1 MESDSRLFRAS
12 RVAAPIVAA
21 SMLLALLPSSAS
33 AQAPPVPATFQA
45 TYSALNTYLVNFN
58 TKLNAKPAINN
69 PFLSAGNLK
78 NADANAGPQLVN
90 TGAMLG
96 IQLQLQEL
104 RAMGVQAIAVEVG
117 FPILYEP
124 FLTSQGQS
132 YTQFAAFYQQVAA
145 MVRAAGLKLIV
156 ENDTLLTNDV
166 QAGWNPAPFYA
177 TLDWAQYQQAR
188 AQSAVT
194 VAQTMQPDY
203 FLAVEEPDTEAANS
217 GQSQANTPS
226 GSASLLSQML
236 TSLQQ
241 AGVPGMQ
248 VGAGTG
254 TWQPNAL
261 QFIQSYVTLPVD
273 FLDMHIYPVNLN
285 NLPIALQIASTAAAA
300 GKPVSMMECWMWK
313 VSDSELSS
321 LPLSQIQAREPFSFW
336 APLDAYFIQ
345 TIQNL
350 ASHTQM
356 LFINPFNTELFSA
369 YLPYNTTTENL
380 TPSQILSEDDA
391 QAMQN
396 MGQAIFTSTAMSY
409 YTSLVSPP
417 DTIPP
422 AVPTGL
428 SGTSGNPTTASLTWN
443 ASNDNVGVAGYYVL
457 RNGSVAGTT
466 ANLYY
471 QDSGLTKSATY
482 TYSIEAFDLAGNIS
496 APSLPIHVTTRDV
509 TPPTAPGNVAAV
521 AASTESVNVTWSAST
536 DNVGIGGYNV
546 FWGVSPSALVQV
558 GQTAGTVTSYTSY
571 PLTAGS
577 TYYYGVEAVDTSGNI
592 SVMSTIVSV
601 TTPVPPAAPGNLS
614 AIPVSTVKI
623 GLTWSAAAGGG
634 LPIQS
639 YQVFR
644 GTSASNLAQIATVQ
658 QTAYSDNNV
667 SAGITYYY
675 GVQAVD
681 TGSDLSPMS
690 SIVSVTTPV
699 PPSAPGNL
707 SATASST
714 AKIGLTWSAA
724 ASGGLAIQ
732 SYQVFRGTS
741 ASSLAQI
748 ATLQQTAYSDNNVT
762 AGITYYYGVQAVD
775 TGSDLSPMSTI
786 VSVTTPMPPSAP
798 VNLSATAAS
807 IAKIN
812 LTWSAAASGGLPIQS
827 YQVFRG
833 TSASN
838 LAQIATVQQTAYSDN
853 NVTAGATYY
862 YGVQAIDTG
871 SDLSP
876 MSTIVSVTVPV
887 PPSPPANLTA
897 TSVSTNTISLT
908 WSAAA
913 SGGLPIQNYYVY
925 RGASPSSLGQL
936 AIVQQT
942 SYNDSNV
949 TAGTTYYYAV
959 AAADTAGDLSALSIT
974 IPVTTLTLSLGPV
987 TTYSIAG
994 QVVTP
999 GNVPLSG
1006 VTVLLSGSSTGSAT
1020 TDSSGNFSFNGLPA
1034 GGTLTVTPSLGGYTF
1049 SPTSQTFNNLSA
1061 SQTANFTASTQSF
1074 TISGQIAVSG
1084 TGH

>member
-1 MESDSRLFRAS
+1 M
-12 RVAAPIVAA
+12 
-21 SMLLALLPSSAS
+21 
-33 AQAPPVPATFQA
+33 
-45 TYSALNTYLVNFN
+45 
-58 TKLNAKPAINN
+58 
-69 PFLSAGNLK
+69 
-78 NADANAGPQLVN
+78 
-90 TGAMLG
+90 
-96 IQLQLQEL
+96 
-104 RAMGVQAIAVEVG
+104 
-117 FPILYEP
+117 
-124 FLTSQGQS
+124 
-132 YTQFAAFYQQVAA
+132 
-145 MVRAAGLKLIV
+145 
-156 ENDTLLTNDV
+156 
-166 QAGWNPAPFYA
+166 
-177 TLDWAQYQQAR
+177 
-188 AQSAVT
+188 
-194 VAQTMQPDY
+194 
-203 FLAVEEPDTEAANS
+203 
-217 GQSQANTPS
+217 
-226 GSASLLSQML
+226 
-236 TSLQQ
+236 
-241 AGVPGMQ
+241 
-248 VGAGTG
+248 
-254 TWQPNAL
+254 
-261 QFIQSYVTLPVD
+261 
-273 FLDMHIYPVNLN
+273 
-285 NLPIALQIASTAAAA
+285 
-300 GKPVSMMECWMWK
+300 
-313 VSDSELSS
+313 
-321 LPLSQIQAREPFSFW
+321 
-336 APLDAYFIQ
+336 
-345 TIQNL
+345 
-350 ASHTQM
+350 
-356 LFINPFNTELFSA
+356 
-369 YLPYNTTTENL
+369 
-380 TPSQILSEDDA
+380 
-391 QAMQN
+391 
-396 MGQAIFTSTAMSY
+396 
-409 YTSLVSPP
+409 
-417 DTIPP
+417 
-422 AVPTGL
+422 
-428 SGTSGNPTTASLTWN
+428 
-443 ASNDNVGVAGYYVL
+443 
-457 RNGSVAGTT
+457 
-466 ANLYY
+466 
-471 QDSGLTKSATY
+471 
-482 TYSIEAFDLAGNIS
+482 
-496 APSLPIHVTTRDV
+496 
-509 TPPTAPGNVAAV
+509 
-521 AASTESVNVTWSAST
+521 
-536 DNVGIGGYNV
+536 
-546 FWGVSPSALVQV
+546 
-558 GQTAGTVTSYTSY
+558 
-571 PLTAGS
+571 
-577 TYYYGVEAVDTSGNI
+577 
-592 SVMSTIVSV
+592 
-601 TTPVPPAAPGNLS
+601 
-614 AIPVSTVKI
+614 
-623 GLTWSAAAGGG
+623 
-634 LPIQS
+634 
-639 YQVFR
+639 
-644 GTSASNLAQIATVQ
+644 
-658 QTAYSDNNV
+658 
-667 SAGITYYY
+667 
-675 GVQAVD
+675 
-681 TGSDLSPMS
+681 
-690 SIVSVTTPV
+690 
-699 PPSAPGNL
+699 
-707 SATASST
+707 
-714 AKIGLTWSAA
+714 
-724 ASGGLAIQ
+724 
-732 SYQVFRGTS
+732 
-741 ASSLAQI
+741 
-748 ATLQQTAYSDNNVT
+748 T